1 MWFLLS
7 LYYLNLFLF
16 KVWSLPSPM
25 WWFSFQIHNQEQHLN
40 GNFILDPMVFLRPY
54 IMMKT
59 MKFQP
64 FMILM
69 KRLVNVSSY
78 ISCPSLFEMHE
89 IYIQFSPHMH
99 SANCRNP
106 RSPTFATNQQKQPVS
121 WQDQVWVY
129 GWKMQGVNSS
139 VMFPIPL

>member
-106 RSPTFATNQQKQPVS
+106 RSPPLPPISRSNRFPGKIRSEYMGGKCRVS
-121 WQDQVWVY
+121 IVR
-129 GWKMQGVNSS
+129 
-139 VMFPIPL
+139 